1 MTSID
6 IDLLESILRYIVLP
20 VVVGCFTIAVILIYD
35 WRTAQRAAKN
45 EERRKQ
51 LQEAQEVM
59 RKVMQDAERLSSLM
73 RYHAWAV
80 AWRRTRPAGTF
91 SNDLML
97 EDQKQWNVYDEALA
111 QWRRNRIQ
119 YKVEIDNSFGRRET
133 ASKLFKLMDASMDK
147 LSFELWFIYHDNPSN
162 PNVFLMNFVED
173 IGQPYDTVFNAIMT
187 ATDKTISRE
196 QEENVHSVAAAA
208 FDELQDKVHRLYLEM
223 TKCIRNENVG
233 TMRTINPSAMK
244 SKASPR
250 RISNQVAD
258 SSAGS
263 G

>member
-1 MTSID
+1 MTSVD
-6 IDLLESILRYIVLP
+6 TELLDSILRYVVLP
-20 VVVGCFTIAVILIYD
+20 IVIGFFTLAAIYVYD
-35 WRTAQRAAKN
+35 WRATQRTAKN

-51 LQEAQEVM
+51 LQGAEDVM
-59 RKVMQDAERLSSLM
+59 RRVMRDAERLSSMM

-91 SNDLML
+91 SNDLLL
-97 EDQKQWNVYDEALA
+97 EDQKKWNLYDEALA
-111 QWRRNRIQ
+111 HWRHNRIQ
-119 YKVEIDNSFGRRET
+119 YKVEIDTYFGRRET

-187 ATDKTISRE
+187 ATEKNLSRE

-208 FDELQDKVHRLYLEM
+208 FDELQDKVHRLCLEM

-233 TMRTINPSAMK
+233 TMRSPASSVK
-244 SKASPR
+244 SKSSPSR
-250 RISNQVAD
+250 MSNQVTEA
-258 SSAGS
+258 SSGS

>member
-1 MTSID
+1 MTSVD
-6 IDLLESILRYIVLP
+6 TDLLESILKYVVLP
-20 VVVGCFTIAVILIYD
+20 VIIGCFTLAAIVVYD
-35 WRTAQRAAKN
+35 LRTMQRASKN
-45 EERRKQ
+45 EERRNQ
-51 LQEAQEVM
+51 LEGAQEVM
-59 RKVMQDAERLSSLM
+59 RRVMKDAEQLSSLM

-91 SNDLML
+91 SNDLIL
-97 EDQKQWNVYDEALA
+97 EDKKMWNLYDEALA

-119 YKVEIDNSFGRRET
+119 YKVEIDNYFGRRDT

-187 ATDKTISRE
+187 ATDKTITRE
-196 QEENVHSVAAAA
+196 QEENVHNVAATA
-208 FDELQDKVHRLYLEM
+208 FDELQDKVHRLCLEM
-223 TKCIRNENVG
+223 TKCIRNGNVG
-233 TMRTINPSAMK
+233 TMRPTTPNVK
-244 SKASPR
+244 SKTSPSHT
-250 RISNQVAD
+250 SNQVTEA
-258 SSAGS
+258 SSGS